1 MLLGSRG
8 ARMPSEDAT
17 GRSAQATLEAPRA
30 PGLLARGGASA
41 SHRQATLGGP
51 GERSA
56 LQARP
61 DGVGTR
67 ELTRTC
73 QSEPGRLP
81 VTFPSPLGS
90 VAEASSR
97 PRGRTPFC
105 VSPTSP
111 NEDVRGR
118 GRSPRRRGA
127 RALRARGGATHPA
140 GAPGALALGARA
152 PHPAPDAPR
161 SERIAHLRVGGLGPG
176 VTLVGPRSPLPRARR
191 ARRLHSAGG
200 GPGSFH
206 AHRPCSEQ
214 SNGVLLVCESRPRL

>member
-1 MLLGSRG
+1 
-8 ARMPSEDAT
+8 MPSEDAT

-56 LQARP
+56 LQARS

-97 PRGRTPFC
+97 PRGRTPLS
-105 VSPTSP
+105 VSPRHLQMKTSGAAVAAHVAAGLGLS
-111 NEDVRGR
+111 E
-118 GRSPRRRGA
+118 RGA
-127 RALRARGGATHPA
+127 APPTRQGPREPWPSAPA
-140 GAPGALALGARA
+140 PRT
-152 PHPAPDAPR
+152 PRPAPDAPR
-161 SERIAHLRVGGLGPG
+161 SERIAHLRVGGLSPG
-176 VTLVGPRSPLPRARR
+176 VTLVGLQSPLPRARR

-214 SNGVLLVCESRPRL
+214 SNSVLLVCESRSCL